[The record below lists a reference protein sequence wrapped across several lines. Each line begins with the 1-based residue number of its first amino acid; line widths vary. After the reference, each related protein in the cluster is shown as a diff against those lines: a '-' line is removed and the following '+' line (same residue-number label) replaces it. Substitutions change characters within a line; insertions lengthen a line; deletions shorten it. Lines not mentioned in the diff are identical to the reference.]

1 MSTERGG
8 FQLDSRYR
16 VEETYEILITPSV
29 RNGKKVW
36 SYQVA
41 RPLTDQPRVCVGA
54 APTFED
60 AVMMA
65 GSAAVAYFVTDG
77 GRREPNA

>member
-1 MSTERGG
+1 MGTERGG
-8 FQLDSRYR
+8 FRLDSRYR
-16 VEETYEILITPSV
+16 VEETYEILITPSM
-29 RNGKKVW
+29 RNGIKVY

-65 GSAAVAYFVTDG
+65 GSAAVGYFLTDG
-77 GRREPNA
+77 GEHEPNA